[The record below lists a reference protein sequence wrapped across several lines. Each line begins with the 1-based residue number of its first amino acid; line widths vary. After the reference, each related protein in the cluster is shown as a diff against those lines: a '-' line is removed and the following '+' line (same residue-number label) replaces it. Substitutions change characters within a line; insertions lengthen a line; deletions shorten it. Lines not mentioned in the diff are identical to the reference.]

1 MDRRTVIL
9 TGLMFAAAVVASVP
23 TKLRI
28 PHAKIDLFLA
38 QSAWKAQ
45 QTVRPRL
52 ATVPLGTAK
61 AHIAAEYVKLPLS
74 FEPNLGQTNR
84 AVRFLSRGNGYALYL
99 TANEAFLSLRRLSP
113 NGVKDRPS
121 PFYKIKMDGP
131 ASTLLRMKLVG
142 ADPVPKISGIEE
154 LPGKSNYF
162 VGNNPQ
168 TWQRN
173 VPTFAKVKYENV
185 YPGIDLVYYGN
196 QGQLEYDFVGA
207 PGANLRMI
215 ELSFPDAKTLS
226 IDAKGGL
233 VIGLEHG
240 EVFERAPAV
249 FQEVN
254 GRKRTIAGRYI
265 LRDSNRVAFEM
276 GTVDRSRAVVIDPA
290 IQFSTYLG
298 GSGDDSPF
306 YMDVDR
312 FGSVYVAGCT
322 TSTDFPTTPDSLQST
337 FAGGTFGGTFDGDAF
352 VTKLNPQGSAVVY
365 STYLGGAGDD
375 CGLGIAVNP
384 LGVAYLTGQTSST
397 DFPTTSRAFQPSF
410 GGGNLDGFVA
420 KLSADGS
427 VLIYSTYLGGSGDD
441 AALIGPTDS
450 GGHVYAEGLT
460 SSTDFPTTAGAFQR
474 TYGGG
479 AVDAFVSKL
488 KADGSGLIF
497 STYLGGSGDDLG
509 FDGTI
514 DRFGNAYI
522 TGITSSADFPT
533 TPRAF
538 QRAYGGGDFDTF
550 VTKVKQ
556 DGSGLVYS
564 TYLGGSGHE
573 EPRDLTVDV
582 FGNAYVPGFTSSND
596 FPITPGAFQ
605 TSFAGGNW
613 DGYVTKFN
621 PAGTGVV
628 YSTYLGGSG
637 DDFAGAVRVDRLGN
651 AYVPGLTSSTD
662 FPTTANAFQST
673 YGGGNSDAF
682 VTKLNPRGSGLLFSS
697 YLGGSGDDGSV
708 GSGTGIDRSG
718 NVYVNGFTNSTD
730 FPITKDAFQPR
741 YGGGNSDSFVTKI
754 VTGNDDGQPLVR
766 RGAPGSAHPSDL
778 AIPRLRMNQV
788 IRDSH

>member
-1 MDRRTVIL
+1 MLAGVMLAALAATV
-9 TGLMFAAAVVASVP
+9 A
-23 TKLRI
+23 TKLRTLQ
-28 PHAKIDLFLA
+28 AKVDWSLP
-38 QSAWKAQ
+38 QSASKAQ
-45 QTVRPRL
+45 ATVRSPL
-52 ATVPLGTAK
+52 ATVPHGTGK
-61 AHIAAEYVKLPLS
+61 AHIAADDMKLPLS
-74 FEPNLGQTNR
+74 FEPNQGQTNP
-84 AVRFLSRGNGYALYL
+84 AVRFLARGNGYTLYL
-99 TANEAFLSLRRLSP
+99 TSNEAFLSLRRPSP
-113 NGVKDRPS
+113 SGVKDRPS
-121 PFYKIKMDGP
+121 PLYKMKMDGP
-131 ASTLLRMKLVG
+131 ESMLLHMKLVG
-142 ADPVPKISGIEE
+142 ANPVTIVSGIEG

-162 VGNNPQ
+162 IGNNPK

-173 VPTFAKVKYENV
+173 VPTFAKVKYKNV
-185 YPGIDLVYYGN
+185 YPGVDLVYYGN
-196 QGQLEYDFVGA
+196 QGRLEYDFVVA
-207 PGANLRMI
+207 PGADPRMI
-215 ELSFPDAKTLS
+215 ELSFPGVKKLSTDAE
-226 IDAKGGL
+226 GNL
-233 VIGLEHG
+233 VIGLKYG
-240 EVFERAPAV
+240 EVLEPAPTV
-249 FQEVN
+249 FQQVN
-254 GRKRTIAGRYI
+254 GIKETLAGRYI
-265 LRDSNRVAFEM
+265 LKDGNRVAFQIS
-276 GTVDRSRAVVIDPA
+276 TWDRSKAVVIDPA

-298 GSGDDSPF
+298 GSGDESPF
-306 YMDVDR
+306 GGYMDLDR
-312 FGSVYVAGCT
+312 FGSVYVVGCT

-337 FAGGTFGGTFDGDAF
+337 FAGGTVGGPFGGDAF

-365 STYLGGAGDD
+365 STYLGGNGDD

-384 LGVAYLTGQTSST
+384 LGVTYLTGQTSST

-460 SSTDFPTTAGAFQR
+460 SSTDFPNTAGAFQR

-479 AVDAFVSKL
+479 AFDAFVTKL
-488 KADGSGLIF
+488 KADGSGLVF

-522 TGITSSADFPT
+522 TGITSSTDFPT

-538 QRAYGGGDFDTF
+538 QRAYGGGDVDTF
-550 VTKVKQ
+550 VTKLKR
-556 DGSGLVYS
+556 DGTVLVYS

-582 FGNAYVPGFTSSND
+582 FGNAYVPGFTNSND

-605 TSFAGGNW
+605 TSFAGGNS
-613 DGYVTKFN
+613 DGYLTKFN
-621 PAGTGVV
+621 TSGSTVM

-637 DDFAGAVRVDRLGN
+637 DDLAGAVRVDRFGN
-651 AYVPGLTSSTD
+651 AYVPGQTSSTD

-682 VTKLNPRGSGLLFSS
+682 VTKLNRKGSGLLFSS

-708 GSGTGIDRSG
+708 GFGTGVDGLG
-718 NVYVNGFTNSTD
+718 NMYVYGSTNSTD
-730 FPITKDAFQPR
+730 FPITKDAFQMQ
-741 YGGGNSDSFVTKI
+741 YGGGNSDNFVTKI
-754 VTGNDDGQPLVR
+754 AIGTGVDHPPALHRGPL
-766 RGAPGSAHPSDL
+766 GSAHPSGP
-778 AIPRLRMNQV
+778 AVPCSRMHQV